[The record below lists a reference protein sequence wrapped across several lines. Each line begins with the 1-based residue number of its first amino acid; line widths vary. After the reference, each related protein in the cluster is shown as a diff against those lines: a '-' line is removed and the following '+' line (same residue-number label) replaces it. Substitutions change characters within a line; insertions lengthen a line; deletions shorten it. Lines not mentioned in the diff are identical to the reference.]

1 MHMSYAFKR
10 LQKSVR
16 GRGHI
21 LNFWGSKKEKPTERE
36 LHAMGWGLGSETNAL
51 YSI

>member
-10 LQKSVR
+10 LQKSVHSS
-16 GRGHI
+16 GHI
-21 LNFWGSKKEKPTERE
+21 LNFWGSKKEKPIEGK
-36 LHAMGWGLGSETNAL
+36 LHVMGWGLGSETIAL